1 MASPPAAGAGAAA
14 RCVRATG
21 RARAAA
27 PTSSPPRT
35 IASSAPRRGRP
46 EPRRISRGAAR
57 RGGGRRGLGGVLVR
71 GEGGTGRMGR
81 WGRECKEGEG
91 SAGAGRMGAGREAPP
106 PSGAGRGLPGLGPW
120 LGQDEIG
127 GDPFATSTAMCD
139 VAPFTHTTL
148 LTYGC
153 AFGGW
158 GGGGHKFLDLA
169 QILNTTRL
177 SISSSQA
184 AVYDGGISQESK
196 RLEGGSPGPGAPWTR
211 EHH

>member
-57 RGGGRRGLGGVLVR
+57 RGGRRGLGGVLVR
-71 GEGGTGRMGR
+71 GGGGTGRMGR

-120 LGQDEIG
+120 SGQDEIG
-127 GDPFATSTAMCD
+127 GDPVATSTAMCD

-153 AFGGW
+153 AFGVC
-158 GGGGHKFLDLA
+158 GGHKFSCPNYSCN
-169 QILNTTRL
+169 NTTHL
-177 SISSSQA
+177 TYLLLTYHTTSDVLHTPA
-184 AVYDGGISQESK
+184 
-196 RLEGGSPGPGAPWTR
+196 
-211 EHH
+211 